1 MQPFA
6 IDEAEVYPATH
17 HFRIIITAGSASR
30 GAIEALLADFTVA
43 SPLQAGHASA
53 GGRYQSLQVAVH
65 LPCRAD
71 HLRLDQA
78 LRAIEG
84 VRILL

>member
-1 MQPFA
+1 MQSFE
-6 IDEAEVYPATH
+6 INEADVYPATH
-17 HFRIIITAGSASR
+17 HFRIIVAAG
-30 GAIEALLADFTVA
+30 GTVQKAIEALLADFAVA
-43 SPLQAGHASA
+43 SPLQAGKVSA

-65 LPCRAD
+65 LACRAD
-71 HLRLDQA
+71 HLRLDQS

>member
-1 MQPFA
+1 MSSFA
-6 IDEAEVYPATH
+6 IDEAAVYPATH
-17 HFRIIITAGSASR
+17 HFRIIVAADSQAPQ
-30 GAIEALLADFTVA
+30 AIAALLADFTVV
-43 SPLQAGHASA
+43 SPLQAGRASA

-65 LPCRAD
+65 LDSRVD
-71 HLRLDQA
+71 HLRLDQS